1 MLIVSQ
7 MYDLCQSQRILT
19 KYVFESGYFPTFDL
33 NNFKL
38 NPFYVFKRYT

>member
-1 MLIVSQ
+1 MLIVRQ
-7 MYDLCQSQRILT
+7 IHNFRQSQRILT
-19 KYVFESGYFPTFDL
+19 KYVFESGYFPTFDS